1 MHGGG
6 PAEELDA
13 LLDRLD
19 DIRRAEGVADQ
30 PFETHVISMDA
41 FSVDGCRRL
50 EDRGVTDVIVG
61 FRLPYVV
68 GPDTEPLEKK
78 IEHLERFAEDV
89 VAKVN
94 P

>member
-1 MHGGG
+1 M
-6 PAEELDA
+6 A
-13 LLDRLD
+13 DR
-19 DIRRAEGVADQ
+19 

-41 FSVDGCRRL
+41 FSVDGCHRL

-78 IEHLERFAEDV
+78 VEHLERFAEDV